1 MKKLLNRKI
10 FKVGLYCL
18 VLFGLFL
25 PSLATAWEWGGD
37 RNWGREAG
45 LPEGEFDVTV
55 VKIVQWFLSA
65 LSLFAVLMIIIGGYT
80 WMTAGGN
87 EEKIKKA
94 KSLIQTTIIGLVI
107 ILFSWAIYI
116 FVVTTVLNV
125 TSAG

>member
-1 MKKLLNRKI
+1 MKKIISQKSVKAT
-10 FKVGLYCL
+10 FCL
-18 VLFGLFL
+18 IVLFGLFL
-25 PSLATAWEWGGD
+25 PNLATAWEWGGD

-55 VKIVQWFLSA
+55 VKVVQWFLSA
-65 LSLFAVLMIIIGGYT
+65 LSLFAIVMIIIGGYT

-107 ILFSWAIYI
+107 ILFSWAIFL
-116 FVVTTVLNV
+116 FVVNTVIEVSTT
-125 TSAG
+125 